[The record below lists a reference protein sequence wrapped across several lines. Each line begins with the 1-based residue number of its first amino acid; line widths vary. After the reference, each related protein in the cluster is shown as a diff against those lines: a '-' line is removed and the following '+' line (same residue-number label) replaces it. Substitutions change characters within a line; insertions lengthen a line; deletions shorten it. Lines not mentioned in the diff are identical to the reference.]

1 MHWMEH
7 SAFFLKGNDMKTLE
21 DRIHFVLD
29 NTILLCED
37 IATLLNCPVTEVHKV
52 VEERWKIITDDKD
65 FVKGFED
72 AKEEAWNM

>member
-1 MHWMEH
+1 MQ
-7 SAFFLKGNDMKTLE
+7 SASFLKGNNMKTLE
-21 DRIHFVLD
+21 ERIHFVLD

-37 IATLLNCPVTEVHKV
+37 IASLLNCPVTEVHKV

>member
-1 MHWMEH
+1 MGH
-7 SAFFLKGNDMKTLE
+7 STFFLKGNDMKTLE

-72 AKEEAWNM
+72 AKEESWNM

>member
-1 MHWMEH
+1 M
-7 SAFFLKGNDMKTLE
+7 MKTLE
-21 DRIHFVLD
+21 DRILFVLD

-37 IATLLNCPVTEVHKV
+37 IASLLNCPVTEVHKV

>member
-1 MHWMEH
+1 
-7 SAFFLKGNDMKTLE
+7 MKTLE

-52 VEERWKIITDDKD
+52 VEERWKNITDDKD

>member
-1 MHWMEH
+1 MEH

>member
-1 MHWMEH
+1 
-7 SAFFLKGNDMKTLE
+7 MKTLE

-37 IATLLNCPVTEVHKV
+37 IASLLNCPVTEVHKI
-52 VEERWKIITDDKD
+52 VEERWKNITDDKD

-72 AKEEAWNM
+72 AKEEAWTM

>member
-1 MHWMEH
+1 
-7 SAFFLKGNDMKTLE
+7 MKTLE

-37 IATLLNCPVTEVHKV
+37 IASLLDCPVTEVHKV
-52 VEERWKIITDDKD
+52 VEERWKNITEDKD
-65 FVKGFED
+65 FIKGFED

>member
-1 MHWMEH
+1 MEH

-52 VEERWKIITDDKD
+52 VEERWKNITDDKD